1 MPARQVANGAGL
13 SPVSASD
20 SVALEIEANGVSKV
34 YSTADGPVRALDRVS
49 LGAKRGEFVSL
60 LGPSGCGKST
70 FLMIAAGLLS
80 RSSGSVRVG
89 GEEVDGPVDDLGIVF
104 QSPVLLDWRTALDNV
119 LLQAEARKL
128 PRDAARDRAGAL
140 LKSVGLGGFEEK
152 YPHELSGGMRQ
163 RVSICRALLHEPR
176 QLLMDEPFG
185 ALDALTRDQMI
196 LDLQRLCLDRQLTV
210 LFVTHSIDEAV
221 FLSDKVVIMS
231 PRPGRVAK
239 EISVDLPRPRT
250 LALRESAEFSAYTK
264 QILNIFLEYG
274 VLHEE

>member
-1 MPARQVANGAGL
+1 M
-13 SPVSASD
+13 SASD
-20 SVALEIEANGVSKV
+20 SAALEIEANGVSKV